1 MLVLGSTQADTRSAP
16 YKSPSLKM
24 HPCLA
29 LLLNLSAQDVTV
41 SSVPELTAAARSV
54 QPGTTIRI
62 EKGDYPG
69 GVLLENLHG
78 APGRPIIIKGADPK
92 NPPRFIGGG
101 SALQLSRVSH
111 LEISDLKFERA
122 RGNGLNI
129 DDGGDYDKPSHN
141 ITLRRI
147 SVSDLPKGN
156 NDGIK
161 LSGLDDFRVE
171 DCQIAR
177 WGGSGIDMV
186 GCHKGLILNC
196 TFDQGGDSGI
206 QAKGGS
212 SEVTIR
218 QCRFSDFGLRGVNI
232 GGSTGREFF
241 RPPLAALP
249 AGSRFESKKITV
261 EGCTFINGGAPAAFV
276 GTVSSTFRFNTI
288 LNPGRFALRILQE
301 TSTADFLTCREGSFS
316 DNLIVFRSDNWGS
329 GGANVGPATA
339 PETFSFAR
347 NWWYCQDSPN
357 RSRPTLPAEESGG
370 VYGVDPLMD
379 GSGVPKPGSPAA
391 KVGAHGFPPLKPRG

>member
-1 MLVLGSTQADTRSAP
+1 M
-16 YKSPSLKM
+16 SL
-24 HPCLA
+24 A
-29 LLLNLSAQDVTV
+29 ITAVLLLTAKAQTVTV
-41 SSVPELTAAARSV
+41 ENARDLIAAARSAK
-54 QPGTTIRI
+54 PGTTILI
-62 EKGDYPG
+62 TSGDYPG
-69 GVLLENLHG
+69 GILLESLHG
-78 APGRPIIIKGADPK
+78 APGRPITIRGAEPN

-111 LEISDLKFERA
+111 LEISDLKIEGA

-141 ITLRRI
+141 ITLKRI

-161 LSGLDDFRVE
+161 LSGLDGFRVE

-196 TFDQGGDSGI
+196 SFTQGGDSGI

-212 SEVTIR
+212 SDVTIR
-218 QCRFSDFGLRGVNI
+218 KCRFNDFGQRGVNK

-276 GTVSSTFRFNTI
+276 GTVGSNFRFNTL

-301 TSTADFLTCREGSFS
+301 TSASDFLSCREGAFS

-329 GGANVGPATA
+329 GGVNVGPGTA
-339 PETFSFAR
+339 AQTFSFAR
-347 NWWYCQDSPN
+347 NWWFCMDAPN
-357 RSRPTLPAEESGG
+357 RSRPALPVTEAGG
-370 VYGVDPLMD
+370 VYGVDPLLD
-379 GSGVPKPGSPAA
+379 DSGVPKPGSPAA
-391 KVGAHGFPPLKPRG
+391 KVGAHGFALKKLGG